1 MLKMDTRRVTIA
13 LFLSAAFLL
22 SGSAAQAEN
31 YRSGFTTSDHNRG
44 QGAGR
49 FESAAYTTVCEHSDK
64 NQFASPRQKSKA
76 LKSKSDAQFA
86 ITRFLE
92 LSGFGKVDLVD
103 PCESAYD
110 FADIAW
116 KAETFQGFAQ
126 INSVD
131 EGGIEKA
138 LRIFIGNLASGCEE
152 VFCSQIFESVTE
164 RNCKIQQFHTG
175 CSLKDLNIYS
185 AFTVMESR
193 EESILIG
200 NDTVVDPEIVK
211 KLNHNLRE
219 NILKTTNS
227 K

>member
-1 MLKMDTRRVTIA
+1 L
-13 LFLSAAFLL
+13 
-22 SGSAAQAEN
+22 
-31 YRSGFTTSDHNRG
+31 
-44 QGAGR
+44 
-49 FESAAYTTVCEHSDK
+49 
-64 NQFASPRQKSKA
+64 
-76 LKSKSDAQFA
+76 
-86 ITRFLE
+86 LE
-92 LSGFGKVDLVD
+92 LSGFGKVDLID
-103 PCESAYD
+103 PFESAYD

-138 LRIFIGNLASGCEE
+138 VRIFIGNLASGCEG

-164 RNCKIQQFHTG
+164 GNFKIQQFQTG

-219 NILKTTNS
+219 NILKTMNNY
-227 K
+227 